1 MYRKEGNFSVRSD
14 IKDDGE
20 SGPLD
25 LYESFA
31 KYYDKWYEDY
41 DEDIEF
47 YLKMA
52 ELAGEPV
59 LVCMCG
65 TGRVLIPLAEA
76 GYTVMGVDRSPAML
90 DVCAM
95 KIELLDE
102 EIQKRIQ
109 IVQNDVR
116 DFRTEM
122 RFRLAIIPF
131 NSFLHLIKTE
141 DQEDALSNIRE
152 HLQDGGLLVLSV
164 FNPDLS
170 RPEEVVKHMGT
181 KVTEEGEIISR
192 FESQV
197 FDHARQTTTVHYF
210 YDISRQDRPIRRVT
224 STFTLRYMFNK
235 EMSEL
240 LERCGF
246 DVLEIYGDYDLTPF
260 KKNSELMIF
269 VARKV

>member
-1 MYRKEGNFSVRSD
+1 MSRKERDFSVKSD
-14 IKDDGE
+14 IKDDDEIG
-20 SGPLD
+20 SLD

-31 KYYDKWYEDY
+31 KYYDKWYEGY

-52 ELAGEPV
+52 DLAGDPV

-76 GYTVMGVDRSPAML
+76 GHTVTGVDRSPAML
-90 DVCAM
+90 DVCGL
-95 KIELLDE
+95 KIDLLDE
-102 EIQKRIQ
+102 ETQKRIQ
-109 IVQNDVR
+109 IMQDDVR
-116 DFRTEM
+116 DFKTGT
-122 RFRLAIIPF
+122 RFKLAIIPF
-131 NSFLHLIKTE
+131 NSFLHLIRTE
-141 DQEDALSNIRE
+141 DQERALTNIRE
-152 HLQDGGLLVLSV
+152 HLQDDGLLVLSV
-164 FNPDLS
+164 FNPDLN
-170 RPEEVVKHMGT
+170 RLEEIVKHVGT
-181 KVTEEGEIISR
+181 KVTDEGEIISR

-197 FDHARQTTTVHYF
+197 FDHSRQTTTVHYF
-210 YDISRQDRPIRRVT
+210 YDISRQDGPVRRVT
-224 STFTLRYMFNK
+224 SSFTLRYMFHN
-235 EMSEL
+235 EMSAL